1 MIVRIKIPGNTN
13 DEKAE
18 KIFLEFEEENDSC
31 LKLLS
36 FGKRLE
42 DSECIYSLLNEKE
55 KKSLLNILTLNGIEV
70 ISTDDF
76 TDEFINILLSNKME
90 GFREELD
97 YESALFDEL
106 IEYVYLN
113 EITKENI
120 LDKINGL
127 GIDSL
132 NENDYKV
139 LTA

>member
-1 MIVRIKIPGNTN
+1 MIVRIKIPINTN
-13 DEKAE
+13 EEKAE

-31 LKLLS
+31 LQLLS

-42 DSECIYSLLNEKE
+42 DYECIYSLLNEKE
-55 KKSLLNILTLNGIEV
+55 KKSFLNILTLNGIEV

-90 GFREELD
+90 GFRGGLD

-120 LDKINGL
+120 LDKINDL

-132 NENDYKV
+132 NENDYKI
-139 LTA
+139 LTT

>member
-1 MIVRIKIPGNTN
+1 MIIKIKIPVNTN

-18 KIFLEFEEENDSC
+18 KIFLEFEEENDAF
-31 LKLLS
+31 LELLS

-55 KKSLLNILTLNGIEV
+55 KKSLLNILILNGIEV
-70 ISTDDF
+70 ISMDDF
-76 TDEFINILLSNKME
+76 TDEFINILLSNKLE
-90 GFREELD
+90 DFRKELD